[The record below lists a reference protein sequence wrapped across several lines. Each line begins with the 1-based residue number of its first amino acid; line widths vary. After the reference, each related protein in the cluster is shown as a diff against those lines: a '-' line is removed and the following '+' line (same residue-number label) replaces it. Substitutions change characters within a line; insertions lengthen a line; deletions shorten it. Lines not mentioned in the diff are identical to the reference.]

1 MKFGFKILFVST
13 FILCTSCSS
22 NRLAYCPS
30 QPGLKGTIDQH
41 QLLEDLKVIA
51 SDQMEGREVG
61 TTGSARAQKY
71 LQERYQAIGLRS
83 LSPNYRLPFTYSND
97 KQGINI
103 GGLIIGQHSP
113 QEYIVVTAHYDHL
126 GKSGDRIFNGA
137 DDNASGV
144 AAMLS
149 LAEHFVQNPPE
160 HSIIFLATDAEETG
174 LYGSKAFVESSPVPL
189 DSIKFNVN
197 LDMVARG
204 DTGQRLYMAGTR
216 RNKQLRP
223 LIEQAIYQSSVC
235 LKAGHEG
242 KLRRRG
248 ASLATTDWDNASD
261 HAPFAKR
268 KIPYLYFGV
277 DLHRDYHKTSDV
289 FERVDPV
296 FYTGAV
302 ESILSVVKAL
312 DKNGSMSPTSPTNE

>member
-1 MKFGFKILFVST
+1 MS
-13 FILCTSCSS
+13 
-22 NRLAYCPS
+22 
-30 QPGLKGTIDQH
+30 
-41 QLLEDLKVIA
+41 DLQTIA
-51 SDQMEGREVG
+51 SDEMEGREAG
-61 TTGSARAQKY
+61 TVGSARAQKY
-71 LQERYQAIGLRS
+71 LQERYQTIGLEAI
-83 LSPNYRLPFTYSND
+83 SPNYRLPFTYSSD

-103 GGLIIGQHSP
+103 GGLITGQNSP
-113 QEYIVVTAHYDHL
+113 QEFIVITAHYDHL
-126 GKSGDRIFNGA
+126 GKSGGRVFNGA

-149 LAEHFVQNPPE
+149 LAEHFVKNPPA

-174 LYGSKAFVESSPVPL
+174 LFGSKAFVEKPPVPL
-189 DSIKFNVN
+189 QQIKFNIN

-204 DTGQRLYMAGTR
+204 DNGQRLYMAGTR
-216 RNKQLRP
+216 RSKQLRP
-223 LIEQAIYQSSVC
+223 LIESAVNQSSVC

-289 FERVDPV
+289 YERVDPL
-296 FYTGAV
+296 FFTGAV
-302 ESILSVVKAL
+302 ETILNVVAAL
-312 DKNGSMSPTSPTNE
+312 DKNASKLSSQAIIE